1 MTDSM
6 TPGSIAAGLTRHDRD
21 IIARARELAA
31 LRTTADVCKR
41 FPGWGD
47 DPAPAYAE
55 AFGAA
60 RWLLGELAVITERL
74 GGAR

>member
-31 LRTTADVCKR
+31 LRTTADVCKSFR
-41 FPGWGD
+41 GGVTTRHPLTPRHSAPPGGSSESW
-47 DPAPAYAE
+47 P
-55 AFGAA
+55 
-60 RWLLGELAVITERL
+60 
-74 GGAR
+74 